1 MKLNE
6 KGLQRLKQGCSRII
20 ENGLIGH
27 HPISYEQI
35 EALRNYDFESYDFDD
50 GVVVLSLEDA
60 KAVLECVDACA
71 YPSPFEGFVSL
82 TVLLRD
88 RLKMKINQVEGE

>member
-6 KGLQRLKQGCSRII
+6 KGLQRLQQGCTRLI
-20 ENGLIGH
+20 ENGLITH

-35 EALRNYDFESYDFDD
+35 DALRNYDFESYDFDD
-50 GVVVLSLEDA
+50 GVVVLSLKDA
-60 KAVLECVDACA
+60 KAVLECVVACA
-71 YPSPFEGFVSL
+71 HPSPFEGFVSE

-88 RLKMKINQVEGE
+88 KLKMKINQAEV